1 MMDFRETYFEIWKSA
16 WDFHKRF
23 VNIQGTDE
31 EWEAVVNTSG
41 EIVENYKNKP
51 GCEFLKDLLLAT
63 LSELERQDKIKRK
76 EHEKIG

>member
-31 EWEAVVNTSG
+31 EWEAVVNTSR

>member
-31 EWEAVVNTSG
+31 EWEAMVNTSA

-51 GCEFLKDLLLAT
+51 GCEFFKDLLLAT
-63 LSELERQDKIKRK
+63 LSDLERQDKIKRK